1 MTEWNYYVG
10 DPCYMIDDK
19 KWCDFC
25 DALWAKQAEEEKK
38 GYGRYNYPI
47 ILEWDCLDEDGD
59 PAVAEIEVWSSPF
72 GDGSWNFS
80 NTVKSMSGWVAGT
93 YMGVDAGLLAI
104 VPRECCERTDMGG
117 MEYAHEMGILFTSYP
132 ELQTGENLDGY
143 VLLQGFHG
151 DDYYECE
158 CGSITT
164 DDQMWW
170 CDGCG
175 TSACGSCGGNCDCRE
190 CSCGEYYDS
199 NGWSDS
205 GKCSSCEQEEEE

>member
-80 NTVKSMSGWVAGT
+80 NNVKSMSGWVAGT
-93 YMGVDAGLLAI
+93 YMGVDA
-104 VPRECCERTDMGG
+104 
-117 MEYAHEMGILFTSYP
+117 
-132 ELQTGENLDGY
+132 
-143 VLLQGFHG
+143 
-151 DDYYECE
+151 
-158 CGSITT
+158 
-164 DDQMWW
+164 
-170 CDGCG
+170 
-175 TSACGSCGGNCDCRE
+175 
-190 CSCGEYYDS
+190 
-199 NGWSDS
+199 
-205 GKCSSCEQEEEE
+205 